1 MLIRG
6 LEIENLKSIKNIKME
21 CSDLNLLIGINSSGK
36 SCLLKGLLVVYQI
49 MEQESGLNGR
59 FVSL

>member
-36 SCLLKGLLVVYQI
+36 SDRK
-49 MEQESGLNGR
+49 STRLN
-59 FVSL
+59 SSH